1 MTRSV
6 ETLYIQR
13 SNLNLEVQ
21 IFIRPFRVVYIHLC
35 KPYFFVKEKAEGK
48 FDKYGRKTEEGN
60 KLYKILVVFYGL
72 TILLPVTMLW
82 VLILGYPEVNE
93 MYEEAER
100 IAKGGKAGYCGQ
112 IVFFQRSEDVEQDD

>member
-1 MTRSV
+1 
-6 ETLYIQR
+6 
-13 SNLNLEVQ
+13 
-21 IFIRPFRVVYIHLC
+21 
-35 KPYFFVKEKAEGK
+35 
-48 FDKYGRKTEEGN
+48 
-60 KLYKILVVFYGL
+60 
-72 TILLPVTMLW
+72 MLW